1 MTTLP
6 PDKRQNMHDLIEASA
21 KLQKEEL
28 SWVGNLYKKRLKELQ
43 ETEEQRR
50 QWVKENEKEE

>member
-1 MTTLP
+1 MMLP

-43 ETEEQRR
+43 ETEEQRQ
-50 QWVKENEKEE
+50 QWLKENEKEE

>member
-1 MTTLP
+1 
-6 PDKRQNMHDLIEASA
+6 MHDLIEASA

-43 ETEEQRR
+43 ETEEQRQR
-50 QWVKENEKEE
+50 WLKENEKEE

>member
-1 MTTLP
+1 MMLP

-43 ETEEQRR
+43 ETEDQRQ
-50 QWVKENEKEE
+50 QWLKENEKEE

>member
-1 MTTLP
+1 
-6 PDKRQNMHDLIEASA
+6 MHDLIETSA

-43 ETEEQRR
+43 ETEEYR
-50 QWVKENEKEE
+50 QQWLKENEKEE